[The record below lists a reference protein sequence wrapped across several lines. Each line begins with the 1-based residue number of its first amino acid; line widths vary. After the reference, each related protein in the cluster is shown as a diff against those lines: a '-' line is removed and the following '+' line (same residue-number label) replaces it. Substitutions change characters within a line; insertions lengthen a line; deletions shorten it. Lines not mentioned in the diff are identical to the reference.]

1 MLIIRPVETSDIEQ
15 LLLLAQKVAPGI
27 TTFPPN
33 REVLEQKIVDSQK
46 GFTENPSIDSS
57 DDYLMVLEDT
67 SSEVPIIMGTAAV
80 YANIGKEIPFYTFKI
95 IKRTQYSYELGTKVT
110 SNSIHLVNE
119 YVGDTEI
126 GTLVLDPDHRGGGYG
141 KLLAK
146 CRYMLIAQFKERF
159 GKRIFAELRGWSD
172 DNFISPFW
180 ESVGKYFF
188 NGISYE
194 HADYLS
200 ATTNNQFIA
209 DLMPVNPIYL
219 DLLPENAQAVV
230 GKPHPTGE
238 PALKMLFAEGFRYDE
253 YVDIFDAGPTV
264 HVPTDDMHTIKNSR
278 LSLVEAITDTKIT
291 GNKSLVCNTSLNNF
305 RVCLTEV
312 NINNTGITISEN
324 LAKAMQVEQGE
335 QLRVCPLD
343 TQYSPDHL
351 EQN

>member
-33 REVLEQKIVDSQK
+33 REVLEQKVIDSQK
-46 GFTENPSIDSS
+46 GFSGVPSVDCG

-67 SSEVPIIMGTAAV
+67 SSEVPVIMGTAAV

-110 SNSIHLVNE
+110 SNSLHLVNE

-141 KLLAK
+141 KILAK

-159 GKRIFAELRGWSD
+159 GKRVFAELRGWSD

-180 ESVGKYFF
+180 ESVGKHFF

-194 HADYLS
+194 QADYLS

-209 DLMPVNPIYL
+209 DLMPDNPIYL
-219 DLLPENAQAVV
+219 ELLPKNAQAAV

-238 PALKMLFAEGFRYDE
+238 PALKMLFNEGFRYEE

-264 HVPTDDMHTIKNSR
+264 HVPTDDMHTVKNST
-278 LSLVEAITDTKIT
+278 LYLVEAITDTEIT
-291 GNKSLVCNTSLNNF
+291 DDKYLVCNTSLNNF

-312 NINNTGITISEN
+312 GKNEKGITISES
-324 LAKAMQVEQGE
+324 LAKAMQVQQGE
-335 QLRVCPLD
+335 QLRVYPL
-343 TQYSPDHL
+343 
-351 EQN
+351 N